1 MHPII
6 NARRVLSIAASHSV
20 RRRAA
25 FMSIIVGT
33 VLGLINHGDAIFQGT
48 ISTPDTVRIMIT
60 YLVPYCVATV
70 SSVLAALEN
79 QEV

>member
-1 MHPII
+1 MQTRT
-6 NARRVLSIAASHSV
+6 NSGDLWRIATSHSV

-25 FMSIIVGT
+25 LMSIIVGT

-48 ISTPDTVRIMIT
+48 ISPPDTVHVIVT
-60 YLVPYCVATV
+60 YIVPYCVSTV

-79 QEV
+79 QRL